1 MYGVFLADIKLETFP
16 TCSLRNPIEN
26 VYIYQNQGTVHK
38 FETKTMA
45 LSFAVDNY
53 RHGRTITLLGE
64 YDPICFYQSIWA
76 GKGETCQQDID
87 RLTAFITQA
96 TVDDIDWSYMK
107 DDLDQ
112 LKKATGLMD
121 IDDLEDDDEAAVLT
135 KAEHKKIARGEKIVT
150 AYSMTDGKFLKRMS
164 TMTMFKTK
172 LEWDDLTPE
181 EKAYCTDSETEKT
194 ITVSSGCLYEVTLLR
209 KYNGN
214 KVKAWLHGNLAKAK
228 DDFRML
234 KYRITSNVE
243 GRINDVKYKINEYR
257 IKKGWV

>member
-16 TCSLRNPIEN
+16 TSSLRNPIRNEY
-26 VYIYQNQGTVHK
+26 VYQNDGTVHK

-45 LSFAVDNY
+45 LSFAVEHY

-64 YDPICFYQSIWA
+64 YEAMSFYQSLWA

-87 RLTAFITQA
+87 RLTTFLTQA
-96 TVDDIDWSYMK
+96 IIDDIDWSYMK
-107 DDLDQ
+107 EDLDQ
-112 LKKATGLMD
+112 LNKAIGLMD
-121 IDDLEDDDEAAVLT
+121 IDELEDDAEAAVLT
-135 KAEHKKIARGEKIVT
+135 KDEHKKIARGEKIVT

-194 ITVSSGCLYEVTLLR
+194 ITVSSGCLYEVALLR

-214 KVKAWLHGNLAKAK
+214 KTKAWIHGNLAKAK
-228 DDFRML
+228 DDFRMF
-234 KYRITSNVE
+234 KYRLSDRVS
-243 GRINDVKYKINEYR
+243 RSVDDAKYKINEYR